1 MTPFKINSVSFGIVI
16 LNYLLKQSPPRV
28 KTFSPKKANLFGRKV
43 IDNHICNLWCVWVDK
58 ASETS
63 GHVFWDCTIAGKVW
77 KKSSVDAL
85 QQNLP
90 PPGIYGLAVVFK
102 IQPTDGWRW
111 TGTSYHHHCAGH
123 SVVTLW
129 RGHRTTLMNSKL
141 QIWSTHRSE
150 RKSNR
155 DGHHSSLLSTRLT
168 LMLLFSQAQ
177 RRLVLALL
185 PGTIQVH

>member
-1 MTPFKINSVSFGIVI
+1 MI
-16 LNYLLKQSPPRV
+16 LNYLLKQSHSRV
-28 KTFSPKKANLFGRKV
+28 KTFSPTKANLFGRRLLTT
-43 IDNHICNLWCVWVDK
+43 ISAICDAWVDK

-111 TGTSYHHHCAGH
+111 TGTCNHHHCAGH
-123 SVVTLW
+123 LVVTLW

-155 DGHHSSLLSTRLT
+155 DGHHWSLLSTRLT
-168 LMLLFSQAQ
+168 LMALFSQAQ